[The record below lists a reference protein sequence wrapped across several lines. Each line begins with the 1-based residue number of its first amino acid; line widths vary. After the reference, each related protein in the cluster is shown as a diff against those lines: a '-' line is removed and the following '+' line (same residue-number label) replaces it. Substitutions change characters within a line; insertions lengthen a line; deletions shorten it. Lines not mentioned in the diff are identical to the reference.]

1 MAQLGLHGA
10 LGLYV
15 ASRVGGARRQGATP
29 PETPAG
35 KPETADAAARG
46 AGTGAGTSA
55 SVATESAGT
64 KAFKFAYVLGN
75 LLPDVDFFLLGP
87 IYLINSKVGVTM
99 HRSFSHS
106 IITIAAVAVLVYA
119 LCRSPH
125 RRAVAGGIGL
135 GMLTHVVVDIFV
147 WFSAVRLLWPLN
159 YAGIPATINLWASYQ
174 PPGWVSNM
182 LGALDSAAIAFYFW
196 YLLRIARR
204 RGTDAAYQPRL
215 RFWSVALLVPS
226 VLLGVLSFVLSRGL
240 FDIVAYAFFIPFL
253 LPLTLLVTFRMKET
267 IYQA

>member
-15 ASRVGGARRQGATP
+15 ASRVGAARRRTP
-29 PETPAG
+29 PPA
-35 KPETADAAARG
+35 ERAAAP
-46 AGTGAGTSA
+46 AQPTAA
-55 SVATESAGT
+55 KEANAVADSAGT

-87 IYLINSKVGVTM
+87 IYLINSKVGGTM

-106 IITIAAVAVLVYA
+106 LITIAAVAILVYA

-125 RRAVAGGIGL
+125 RREVASGIGL

-159 YAGIPATINLWASYQ
+159 YAGVPATINLWATYQ
-174 PPGWVSNM
+174 PPGWVSSM

-204 RGTDAAYQPRL
+204 RGTDVAYQPRL
-215 RFWSVALLVPS
+215 RFWTLALLVPT
-226 VLLGVLSFVLSRGL
+226 VILGALAFVLGRGL
-240 FDIVAYAFFIPFL
+240 FDIVAYGFFIPFL